1 MGATASPTRYADVLV
16 VGGGNA
22 GIALAARLRS
32 SGLDDVAIIEPKVT
46 HHFRP
51 LLSYVGAGLS
61 STKELSRRQSSVMPA
76 GVRWIHD
83 AASTIDVHARVV
95 TLASG
100 ATIAYRDVV
109 LTPGSE
115 PDWDAVAGSAQ
126 AMLSPSA
133 STNYVVDLAP
143 KTWELI
149 QALRS
154 GRAVFT
160 LPDGPAPCPGAGQKI
175 LYMACDY
182 WRSQGV
188 LDDIEV
194 TLVTPDVDV
203 SANAKISERLRV
215 WAQRYGIRVL
225 ASSRVDRVD
234 PTSQTLHVT
243 GPAGDTELPYDF
255 WHMTPAHRAQ
265 PWIESAGLSSVEA
278 AGYVEV
284 DPLTLRHRR
293 IPTVWACGDTA
304 ETGAS
309 RSGGALREQT
319 EVLAKNLLSTR
330 SGAAPLETYSGYS
343 VCPYTV
349 SRSKVLFTE
358 FDRDRVLQPSLPFLW
373 RRPSRL
379 LFLGDR
385 RVLPQIYWHRILKG
399 K

>member
-149 QALRS
+149 Q
-154 GRAVFT
+154 
-160 LPDGPAPCPGAGQKI
+160 
-175 LYMACDY
+175 
-182 WRSQGV
+182 
-188 LDDIEV
+188 
-194 TLVTPDVDV
+194 
-203 SANAKISERLRV
+203 
-215 WAQRYGIRVL
+215 
-225 ASSRVDRVD
+225 
-234 PTSQTLHVT
+234 
-243 GPAGDTELPYDF
+243 
-255 WHMTPAHRAQ
+255 
-265 PWIESAGLSSVEA
+265 
-278 AGYVEV
+278 
-284 DPLTLRHRR
+284 
-293 IPTVWACGDTA
+293 
-304 ETGAS
+304 
-309 RSGGALREQT
+309 
-319 EVLAKNLLSTR
+319 
-330 SGAAPLETYSGYS
+330 
-343 VCPYTV
+343 
-349 SRSKVLFTE
+349 
-358 FDRDRVLQPSLPFLW
+358 
-373 RRPSRL
+373 
-379 LFLGDR
+379 
-385 RVLPQIYWHRILKG
+385 
-399 K
+399 